1 MIRDHA
7 LVRVMRDTDDSA
19 WSQRTPAYTRE
30 RLSDLYLK
38 YHQSVDRPPKLNKA
52 TRKFEC
58 GAKDCE
64 AAYKSVQELER
75 HYEEQHSS

>member
-1 MIRDHA
+1 MIRDRG
-7 LVRVMRDTDDSA
+7 LGGTMRDKDDPA
-19 WSQRTPAYTRE
+19 WAQRTPDYTRE

-38 YHQSVDRPPKLNKA
+38 YHQRVERPPKLNKA

-58 GAKDCE
+58 GSKECG

-75 HYEEQHSS
+75 HYEEEHSG